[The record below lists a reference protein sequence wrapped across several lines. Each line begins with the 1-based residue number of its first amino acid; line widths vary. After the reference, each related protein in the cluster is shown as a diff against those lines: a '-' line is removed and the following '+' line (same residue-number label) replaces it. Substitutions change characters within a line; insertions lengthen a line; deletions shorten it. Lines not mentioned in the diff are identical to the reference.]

1 LTEAREAIARTES
14 DLATRSEEMKEA
26 FEKQLREDRQS
37 FEETQLA
44 QKEKHRAEI
53 SQEASRTLQLQS
65 EVEEETGKRRKAE
78 RAKKFYEAEAQ
89 RLKTQLQVF
98 ASSAGSGSAA
108 GDPMAT
114 KDIASVIK
122 DMKAMQQEL
131 DERSASFAR
140 EAIATLFP
148 WRTLRRRA
156 SPLKGPLRLQTS
168 LSITA
173 APRRQPRGSPA
184 LYFLWRPRELLP
196 KIPEVHQYKISII
209 YINYSVN

>member
-122 DMKAMQQEL
+122 EMKAMQQEL
-131 DERSASFAR
+131 DEANKEICFLRSRGNCNTVPVEDSVKKGVTSEGAPPPAHVPLHNCGTASTASG
-140 EAIATLFP
+140 IACTLFLVGAQGAL
-148 WRTLRRRA
+148 TED
-156 SPLKGPLRLQTS
+156 SGS
-168 LSITA
+168 
-173 APRRQPRGSPA
+173 APIQDKYY
-184 LYFLWRPRELLP
+184 LY
-196 KIPEVHQYKISII
+196 
-209 YINYSVN
+209 